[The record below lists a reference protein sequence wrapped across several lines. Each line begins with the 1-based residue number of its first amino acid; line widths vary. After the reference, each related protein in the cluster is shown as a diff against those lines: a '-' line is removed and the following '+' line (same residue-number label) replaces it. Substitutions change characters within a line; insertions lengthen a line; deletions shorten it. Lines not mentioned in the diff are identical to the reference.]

1 MAADTAGSA
10 QTGRMVKMH
19 DVMCRALLEG
29 NKRMAKADL
38 YACWDH
44 TGMDKKAFDAL
55 TAQALG
61 MLDGQIKEEVGQL
74 CSEHKLEEKFSALDS
89 LIAAQGPAPA
99 EEAPSAPLAA
109 GGTPDPM
116 EMLHS
121 ARQQVKREEKA
132 RLQGILAEV
141 SRQTAA
147 AAGRARGTV
156 EPGAAAAQFPPRVLL
171 LPAACRR
178 RVPSW
183 NRASRSVPPFPP
195 PTADPPPHPPRRA
208 APAPAADAA
217 MLLRLLL
224 RVLLLLQIETEN
236 SEARTQVKLK
246 SVRLQDAKQR
256 LAEQQNNLDQAT
268 ACLGTLGL

>member
-1 MAADTAGSA
+1 MSMAADTAVSA
-10 QTGRMVKMH
+10 PPNRRMVKMH

-61 MLDGQIKEEVGQL
+61 VLDGQIKEEVDQL
-74 CSEHKLEEKFSALDS
+74 CSEHKLEEKFFALES

-141 SRQTAA
+141 SQQTAA
-147 AAGRARGTV
+147 AVAAGRARGTA
-156 EPGAAAAQFPPRVLL
+156 EPGAAAARFHRACCCYL
-171 LPAACRR
+171 LPATGACL
-178 RVPSW
+178 PG
-183 NRASRSVPPFPP
+183 
-195 PTADPPPHPPRRA
+195 TTRA
-208 APAPAADAA
+208 APSLPATD
-217 MLLRLLL
+217 R
-224 RVLLLLQIETEN
+224 
-236 SEARTQVKLK
+236 
-246 SVRLQDAKQR
+246 
-256 LAEQQNNLDQAT
+256 
-268 ACLGTLGL
+268 